1 MGLVREE
8 VSSRRRD
15 REIDHRLETYERNES
30 PPGKARQADQPA
42 GSPQLAAYVPYGKR
56 SQRLS
61 KKKSVKLLTLQCDFV
76 GRSGDPALR

>member
-15 REIDHRLETYERNES
+15 RAIDHRLETYERNES
-30 PPGKARQADQPA
+30 PPLVKRINQLDHHNWLRTCAVQKAISAFE
-42 GSPQLAAYVPYGKR
+42 LE
-56 SQRLS
+56 
-61 KKKSVKLLTLQCDFV
+61 KSVKLLTLQCDFV